1 MMARLDGRF
10 EESEADRALQARYIA
25 RFPADHWSAEVRTP
39 MGRDFLRRH
48 QSYFLE
54 S

>member
-1 MMARLDGRF
+1 MARRNGGF
-10 EESEADRALQARYIA
+10 AETAADRALQARYFA

-48 QSYFLE
+48 QAYFLE

>member
-1 MMARLDGRF
+1 MARLSGGF
-10 EESEADRALQARYIA
+10 EKSEAGRALQARYFA

-48 QSYFLE
+48 QSNFLE